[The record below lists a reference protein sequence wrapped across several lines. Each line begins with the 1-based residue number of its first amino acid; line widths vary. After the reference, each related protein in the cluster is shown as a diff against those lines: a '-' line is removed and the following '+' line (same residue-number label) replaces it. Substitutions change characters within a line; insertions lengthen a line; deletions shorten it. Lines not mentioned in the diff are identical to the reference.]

1 MATVSYTRRSVCA
14 GGCHVTMHVS
24 FNGGSA
30 RSIVFDLD
38 EIRQPLNTFTQ
49 EQVETALLLVLKA
62 HVAGM
67 TRAQA
72 ATAMPNNT
80 AVVVTL

>member
-14 GGCHVTMHVS
+14 GGCHVTMDVS